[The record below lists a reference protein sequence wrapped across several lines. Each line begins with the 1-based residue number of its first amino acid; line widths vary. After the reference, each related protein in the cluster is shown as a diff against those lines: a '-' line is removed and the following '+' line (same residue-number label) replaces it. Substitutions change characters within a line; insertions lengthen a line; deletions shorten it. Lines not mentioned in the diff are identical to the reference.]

1 MKRLFPFIFIILC
14 IAIVQVQTIGCA
26 NIVPPSG
33 GPRDSLAPVP
43 VSASPR
49 DSATMVKEQ
58 KITITFDEFVE
69 LKEPTQKVLISPFP
83 VKDPAIEYKLRTV
96 IVRLKDSLLPNTTY
110 NINFGDAIVDL
121 NEGNILKNFQYSFS
135 TGAFIDSNELSGKVI
150 LAETGKAD
158 STMFALLYRKEED
171 STVFKEKPM
180 YVARVDAQGNFQ
192 FNNLPTGTFYVY
204 ALRDEDGNKKYTQ
217 GIEQFAFL
225 DSTIT
230 VSTNT
235 PAVQL
240 YAFATEKER
249 QKTTATQDNKR
260 GLVVSSNLEGNAL
273 DILDTFRLIY
283 TKPIRNY
290 DISKIRLQQDST
302 KFITDFAIINDSIR
316 KQLLLNYAWKTGGTY
331 KLFLDKEYA
340 ADTSGLKSLKNDTI
354 SFRVKTEKEYGTL
367 RIRFKELDT
376 AAHPVLLFYN
386 NDDVVGRYPLT
397 GKEFYRTQFKP
408 GTYKLGLLFD
418 TNRNGVWDAGS
429 YFTKPKRQPELVMPL
444 NYSVTV
450 KENWD
455 NELVIEP
462 GKPQSNSNNIP
473 QRQ

>member
-14 IAIVQVQTIGCA
+14 IPTIMVQTIGCA

-33 GPRDSLAPVP
+33 GPRDSLAPAP

-96 IVRLKDSLLPNTTY
+96 TVRLKDSLLPNTTY

-192 FNNLPTGTFYVY
+192 FNNLPAGTFYVY

-235 PAVQL
+235 PSVQL

-249 QKTTATQDNKR
+249 QKTTGTQDNKR
-260 GLVVSSNLEGNAL
+260 GLVVTSNLEGNAL
-273 DILDTFRLIY
+273 DILDTFRLLY
-283 TKPIRNY
+283 NKPIRSY
-290 DISKIRLQQDST
+290 DMSKIRLQQDST
-302 KFITDFAIINDSIR
+302 RFITDFTIINDSIR

-340 ADTSGLKSLKNDTI
+340 ADTSGLKSLKNDTL

-376 AAHPVLLFYN
+376 AAHPVLLFYS
-386 NDDVVGRYPLT
+386 NDEVVGRYPLT

-418 TNRNGVWDAGS
+418 TNRNGVWDPGN

-444 NYSVTV
+444 NRSLTV

-455 NELVIEP
+455 NELEIEP
-462 GKPQSNSNNIP
+462 GKVQSNTP
-473 QRQ
+473 ERQ

>member
-14 IAIVQVQTIGCA
+14 IAIVQVQTTGCA

-33 GPRDSLAPVP
+33 GPRDSLPPVP
-43 VSASPR
+43 VSATPR

-58 KITITFDEFVE
+58 KITISFDEFIE
-69 LKEPTQKVLISPFP
+69 LKEPTQKVLISPYP

-96 IVRLKDSLLPNTTY
+96 TVRLKDSLLPNTTY

-150 LAETGKAD
+150 LAETGKTD

-192 FNNLPTGTFYVY
+192 FNNLPAGTFYVY

-230 VSTNT
+230 ASTTT

-260 GLVVSSNLEGNAL
+260 GLVVSANLEGNAL

-283 TKPIRNY
+283 TKPIRSY
-290 DISKIRLQQDST
+290 DLSKIRLQQDST
-302 KFITDFAIINDSIR
+302 RFITDFTIINDSIR

-340 ADTSGLKSLKNDTI
+340 ADTSGLKSIKNDTI

-418 TNRNGVWDAGS
+418 TNRNGVWDPGN
-429 YFTKPKRQPELVMPL
+429 YFAKPKRQPELVTPL

-462 GKPQSNSNNIP
+462 GKAQSNTP
-473 QRQ
+473 ERQ

>member
-1 MKRLFPFIFIILC
+1 MTAGRIISFLVISALFIGLFSGS
-14 IAIVQVQTIGCA
+14 GCA

-33 GPRDSLAPVP
+33 GPRDSLPPVP
-43 VSASPR
+43 VSASPK

-69 LKEPTQKVLISPFP
+69 LKEPNQKVIISPYP
-83 VKDPAIEYKLRTV
+83 VKDAVIEHKLRTV
-96 IVRLKDSLLPNTTY
+96 TVRLKDSLLPNTTY

-121 NEGNILKNFQYSFS
+121 NEGNILKNFQYIFS
-135 TGAFIDSNELSGKVI
+135 TGASLDSNELSGKVI
-150 LAETGKAD
+150 LAETGKTD

-180 YVARVDAQGNFQ
+180 YVARVDGQGNFR
-192 FNNLPTGTFYVY
+192 FNNLPAGNFYVY
-204 ALRDEDGNKKYTQ
+204 ALRDEDGNKRYTQ

-230 VSTNT
+230 VSTST

-249 QKTTATQDNKR
+249 QKTTATQDKKA
-260 GLVVSSNLEGNAL
+260 GLLVSANLESGAFDL
-273 DILDTFRLIY
+273 LDTFRLRY
-283 TKPIRNY
+283 TKPIRSY
-290 DISKIRLQQDST
+290 DLSKIRLVQDSIQP
-302 KFITDFAIINDSIR
+302 ITNFSIINDSIN
-316 KQLLLNYAWKTGGTY
+316 KQLLIVNTWKHGGKY
-331 KLFLDKEYA
+331 DLFLDKEYA
-340 ADTSGLKSLKNDTI
+340 ADTSGLKSIKNDTI
-354 SFRVKTEKEYGTL
+354 SFRVKTEKEYGSV

-376 AAHPVLLFYN
+376 ASHPVLLFYN
-386 NDDVVGRYPLT
+386 NDDIVGRYPLT
-397 GKEFYRTQFKP
+397 GKEFFRTQFKP

-418 TNRNGVWDAGS
+418 TNRNGVWDPGD
-429 YFTKPKRQPELVMPL
+429 YFAKPKRQPELVQPL
-444 NYSVTV
+444 TNTITV

-462 GKPQSNSNNIP
+462 GKPEVKTP
-473 QRQ
+473 GRQ

>member
-1 MKRLFPFIFIILC
+1 MTAGRIISLFIIGALF
-14 IAIVQVQTIGCA
+14 ISLFSGSGCA

-33 GPRDSLAPVP
+33 GPRDSLPPVP
-43 VSASPR
+43 VSASPK

-69 LKEPTQKVLISPFP
+69 LKEPTQKVLISPYP
-83 VKDPAIEYKLRTV
+83 IKDPAIEYKLRTV
-96 IVRLKDSLLPNTTY
+96 TVRLKDSLLPNTTY

-150 LAETGKAD
+150 LGETGKTD

-192 FNNLPTGTFYVY
+192 FNNLPAGIFYVY

-225 DSTIT
+225 DSSIT
-230 VSTNT
+230 VSTKT

-249 QKTTATQDNKR
+249 QKTTTQDNKR
-260 GLVVSSNLEGNAL
+260 GLIASSNLEGNAF
-273 DILDTFRLIY
+273 DILDTFRLLY
-283 TKPIRNY
+283 NKPIRSY
-290 DISKIRLQQDST
+290 DLSKIRLQQDST
-302 KFITDFAIINDSIR
+302 RFITDFTIINDSIR
-316 KQLLLNYAWKTGGTY
+316 KQLLLNYAWKSGGTY

-354 SFRVKTEKEYGTL
+354 AFRVKTEKEYGSV
-367 RIRFKELDT
+367 RIRFKELDM
-376 AAHPVLLFYN
+376 ASHPVLLFYN
-386 NDDVVGRYPLT
+386 NDEIVGRYPLS
-397 GKEFYRTQFKP
+397 GKEFYRAQIKP
-408 GTYKLGLLFD
+408 GSYKLGLLFD
-418 TNRNGVWDAGS
+418 TNRNGVWDPGD
-429 YFTKPKRQPELVMPL
+429 YFAKPKRQPELIQPL
-444 NYSVTV
+444 NDPITI

-455 NELVIEP
+455 NEKTYTLKEKQ
-462 GKPQSNSNNIP
+462 GQ
-473 QRQ
+473 